1 MRAPTTN
8 PPSQWIQIALLLILT
23 AFLGAMWGLERTT
36 VPLIAESDFGI
47 TSAAVA
53 TSFVAGFGVTKAFS
67 NLFAGGLMDRLG
79 RRWVL
84 ILGWTA
90 GVPVPLLI
98 IWAPSWEWVVA
109 ANVLLGINQG
119 LGWTATI
126 LMMMDIMGQGRRGLS
141 TGLNEFVGYVG
152 VAGLTFF
159 SGLIAAAYAP
169 RPHVFFI
176 GIGLG
181 VLGLL
186 ISTIWV
192 RETHSPQDDEATQ
205 DQHRGPA
212 QSFLATIIA
221 GARDRTLLSCAQ
233 AGLVTKIN
241 DAAVWGLL
249 PLFLAS
255 RGTGIAQIGV
265 VAATY
270 PLVWGIG
277 QSFMGFLGDRL
288 GRKPL
293 ILAGMVVQAFGI
305 WGITAVEGLPL
316 QVAAASVLGL
326 GTAAAYPTLI
336 AAVGDYAPASR
347 RASAIGV
354 YRWYRDAG
362 FVVGAVVGGLLADA
376 IGFQA
381 TYGIIGGVSVLSAV
395 FVAMAMVEPRRE
407 SPPLEWS
414 TARPLD

>member
-1 MRAPTTN
+1 METPTIN
-8 PPSQWIQIALLLILT
+8 PSSQWTQIALLLILT
-23 AFLGAMWGLERTT
+23 AFLGAMWGLERAT
-36 VPLIAESDFGI
+36 VPLIAKSDFGI
-47 TSAAVA
+47 TSAAV
-53 TSFVAGFGVTKAFS
+53 TLSFVAGFGVTKAFS

-79 RRWVL
+79 RRRVL
-84 ILGWTA
+84 VLGWVV
-90 GVPVPLLI
+90 GIPVPLLI
-98 IWAPSWEWVVA
+98 IFAPSWEWVVL
-109 ANVLLGINQG
+109 ANALLGINQS

-126 LMMMDIMGQGRRGLS
+126 LMMMDIMGPHKRGLS
-141 TGLNEFVGYVG
+141 TGLNEFIGYVG
-152 VAGLTFF
+152 VAALTFV
-159 SGLIAAAYAP
+159 SGLLAAAYAP
-169 RPHVFFI
+169 RPNVFFI
-176 GIGLG
+176 GVALA

-192 RETHSPQDDEATQ
+192 RETRLPHDDEAAQ
-205 DQHRGPA
+205 DRRKAPT
-212 QSFLATIIA
+212 QSFLATFIA
-221 GARDRTLLSCAQ
+221 GTRDRTLLSCAQ

-255 RGTGIAQIGV
+255 RGTGITQIGV

-277 QSFMGFLGDRL
+277 QSFMGVLGDRI

-293 ILAGMVVQAFGI
+293 IFGGMVVQAFGI
-305 WGITAVEGLPL
+305 WGITTVEGLPL
-316 QVAAASVLGL
+316 QMAAASVLGL

-381 TYGIIGGVSVLSAV
+381 TYGIIGGVSVLSAA
-395 FVAMAMVEPRRE
+395 FVAVGMVEPRRE

-414 TARPLD
+414 TLRSLD